1 MSAGNVLQAITGSLE
16 RSGIE
21 YMLTGS
27 FASAH
32 HGAPRSTMDIDLI
45 IAATTDQLRAFVR
58 SLPASAY
65 YVELDTALEA
75 HKRESMFNVIDLAT
89 GWKVDFIFR
98 KSRPFSR
105 EEFSRRNL
113 AKVEGAPIFVASV
126 EDVLLAKLEWAKMS
140 QSQRQIQDV
149 VSILKLKNRELDR
162 QYIEK
167 WVAALA
173 LIPEWNN
180 ALAAAGLTSASRE

>member
-1 MSAGNVLQAITGSLE
+1 
-16 RSGIE
+16 
-21 YMLTGS
+21 MLTGS